1 MADELTLEQELEQA
15 QKEFQEEMTAAQNPP
30 AEDEKPAEA
39 VVEPIK
45 TEEPEKFQMS
55 DDDLVDP
62 ALSVLDRLG
71 AERRREI
78 IQKRW
83 GEDLTPKKEIA
94 QAMDD
99 TARGAEKKAFADIVQ
114 ELYDGSS
121 PAVKASL
128 PSDFD
133 QLDGGTQFTL
143 LKDATVEDRATK
155 IADARVA
162 PILSAE
168 EERAYAKWVD
178 ESSMGVAQGF
188 GAPDAAP
195 KVKAFVS
202 GLSKEEVAFYFQQK
216 QNGGGQY
223 VNMLESQLKGIVDA
237 HVQEAQASKE
247 IPLPKSEETGGGGDD
262 DMPSLKGDAKKMYDA
277 AKASGFYNEKEMRQ
291 FAKEL
296 ASA

>member
-30 AEDEKPAEA
+30 AEEERPAE
-39 VVEPIK
+39 VEPVK
-45 TEEPEKFQMS
+45 TEEPDKFQMS

-71 AERRREI
+71 EDKRREHLA
-78 IQKRW
+78 KRW
-83 GEDLTPKKEIA
+83 GYDLTPKKEIA

-114 ELYDGSS
+114 DLYEKSD
-121 PAVKASL
+121 KANL

-133 QLDGGTQFTL
+133 QLDGGTQYAIL
-143 LKDATVEDRATK
+143 QANAVDSLASKKAQEA
-155 IADARVA
+155 VA
-162 PILSAE
+162 PLLSAE

-178 ESSMGVAQGF
+178 DSSMGVAQGF

-202 GLSKEEVAFYFQQK
+202 SLSKEEVAFYFQQK
-216 QNGGGQY
+216 QAGGGKY
-223 VNMLESQLKGIVDA
+223 VEMLEGQLKGIVDA
-237 HVQEAQASKE
+237 HVQETQASKE

-262 DMPSLKGDAKKMYDA
+262 DMPSLKGDAKKMYDQY
-277 AKASGFYNEKEMRQ
+277 KTMGASPQELKQ
-291 FAKEL
+291 FAREL
-296 ASA
+296 AETR